1 MKKALLFFSIFVSVL
16 VCLSCGKEKE
26 DNSFRMTDSWW
37 MAKGRGG
44 NTNYFFHFTSEEAF
58 DFYDYGVSPLRQ
70 QTALYSTKG
79 TMVSNSDGTVQFK
92 FRAASIDLDGYWKDK
107 DLSGCAWFHDLVFT
121 SGRWNPS
128 KPTTKDESIRAT
140 IDVSCHADYI
150 TCGIVSDTNFD
161 FETSFKR
168 IGKDDFEKYRGKAF
182 E

>member
-44 NTNYFFHFTSEEAF
+44 NTNYFFHFTSEDAF

-79 TMVSNSDGTVQFK
+79 TMVSNSDGTVQPLPK
-92 FRAASIDLDGYWKDK
+92 MN
-107 DLSGCAWFHDLVFT
+107 LSEPQLM
-121 SGRWNPS
+121 
-128 KPTTKDESIRAT
+128 
-140 IDVSCHADYI
+140 CHVMQI
-150 TCGIVSDTNFD
+150 TLPV
-161 FETSFKR
+161 
-168 IGKDDFEKYRGKAF
+168 A
-182 E
+182 